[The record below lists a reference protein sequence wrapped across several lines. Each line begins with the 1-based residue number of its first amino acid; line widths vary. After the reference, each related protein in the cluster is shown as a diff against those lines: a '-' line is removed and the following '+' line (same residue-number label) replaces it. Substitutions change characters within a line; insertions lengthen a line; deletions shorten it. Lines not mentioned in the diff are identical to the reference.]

1 MPDRRDLTPERLSL
15 LLQKLNEVM
24 AEASRLRRE
33 VTRQLDDQRRAV
45 QQKLTPPRKKAA
57 KRR

>member
-1 MPDRRDLTPERLSL
+1 MPDRRDLTPERLSM

-24 AEASRLRRE
+24 VEASRLRRE
-33 VTRQLDDQRRAV
+33 VTRQLDEQRGSI
-45 QQKLTPPRKKAA
+45 QQKVTPARKRAA